1 MESRWCPKGRTI
13 TLHLLRIS
21 TRLNRAG
28 SFAHPDA
35 VFGKGAAMN
44 LSAMNPSVTQYI
56 LCIDD
61 EASGLKLRRLILER
75 KGYMVSTA
83 ATVSEALA
91 LFRSRDFDLVA
102 TDHLLGRE
110 TGTAMAKVMKRLK
123 PNIPIIL
130 LSGTTNEPESFE
142 NIDAFI
148 SKAEGTESLLAKVTQ
163 LIVRSEAAKASHI
176 SDPPTGEEPFPTES
190 QRVQLLAAIVQ
201 SSDDAI
207 FSKTLDGTILSWNK
221 AAERMYG
228 YRAEEIIRK
237 RVSVLLPS
245 DRPNE
250 IHEILNRLRHG
261 ERIEHFETV
270 RVPKDGRLLSVSLTI
285 SPIHDYEGRIIGAS
299 TIARDITRSK
309 LAEQALRNSEKLA
322 TAGRMAAT
330 VAHEINNPLEA
341 VTNALYL
348 LAESPS
354 LDASAR
360 QFLTIAQDE
369 LAKIR
374 QVTTLTLGLHR
385 GDAERPHQVKV
396 SGLIDNVLALYGRK
410 LRTLGIA
417 VETRYDADVPVNAF
431 PGELRQ
437 VLSNVIVNAADAL
450 EKSGD
455 KLCIHVLESLDWTN
469 LTQRGLR
476 ITISD
481 NGCGIP
487 FEKRAQMFEP
497 FFTTKGNRGTGIGL
511 WVSLGIV
518 KKYGGRIRYRS
529 EVKQGRSGT
538 IFSIFLPVTQL
549 A

>member
-1 MESRWCPKGRTI
+1 MPT
-13 TLHLLRIS
+13 
-21 TRLNRAG
+21 
-28 SFAHPDA
+28 
-35 VFGKGAAMN
+35 
-44 LSAMNPSVTQYI
+44 SAPYRI

-61 EASGLKLRRLILER
+61 EAPGLKLRQLILER
-75 KGYMVSTA
+75 KGYSVSTA

-91 LFRSRDFDLVA
+91 LFKSKDFNLVA

-110 TGTAMAKVMKRLK
+110 TGTAMAKEMKRLK
-123 PNIPIIL
+123 PTVPIIL
-130 LSGTTNEPESFE
+130 LSGTTDKPESFE
-142 NIDAFI
+142 NIDAFV
-148 SKAEGTESLLAKVTQ
+148 SKAEGPESFLAKVNELLAQ
-163 LIVRSEAAKASHI
+163 FQAGANHI
-176 SDPPTGEEPFPTES
+176 PGPSTAEEPSSIEAE
-190 QRVQLLAAIVQ
+190 QRLQLLAAIVE

-207 FSKTLDGTILSWNK
+207 FSKTLDGTILSWNA

-228 YRAEEIIRK
+228 YHSEEIIGK
-237 RVSVLLPS
+237 PVSMLLPP
-245 DRPNE
+245 DRPDE
-250 IHEILNRLRHG
+250 VRGILARLRRG
-261 ERIEHFETV
+261 EKIEHFETV
-270 RVPKDGRLLSVSLTI
+270 RVAKNGHSLTVSLSI
-285 SPIHDYEGRIIGAS
+285 SPIREAGGRIVAAS

-309 LAEQALRNSEKLA
+309 LAEQSLRNSEKLA
-322 TAGRMAAT
+322 IAGRLAAT
-330 VAHEINNPLEA
+330 VTHEINNPLEA

-354 LDASAR
+354 LDSNAR

-385 GDAERPHQVKV
+385 GDGERTQEVKV
-396 SGLIDNVLALYGRK
+396 TGLIDNVLSLYGRK
-410 LRTLGIA
+410 LHTLGIA
-417 VETRYDADVPVNAF
+417 VDTRYDADVPLNAF

-437 VLSNVIVNAADAL
+437 VFSNIIVNAADAL

-455 KLCIHVLESLDWTN
+455 KLCIHVFQSPDWTN

-487 FEKRAQMFEP
+487 VERRAQVFEP

-518 KKYGGRIRYRS
+518 KKYGGKIRFRTS
-529 EVKQGRSGT
+529 VRQGRSGT
-538 IFSIFLPVTQL
+538 TFSIFLPVAQSH
-549 A
+549 